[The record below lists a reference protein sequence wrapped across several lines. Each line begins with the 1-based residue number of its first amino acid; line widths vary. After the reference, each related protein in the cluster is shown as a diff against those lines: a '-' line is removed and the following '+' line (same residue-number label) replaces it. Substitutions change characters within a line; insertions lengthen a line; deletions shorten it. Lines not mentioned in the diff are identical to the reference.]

1 MIKMDTNT
9 ILLLLITGLAA
20 GMLSGLIGIGG
31 GILIVPALVYLLAFS
46 QKAAQGNSLA
56 ILLLPVGLLGVIQYY
71 KQGYVDWRVVGLV
84 ALGFALGSY
93 FGSKLALSLSDLML
107 KKVFAIILMLVSLKM
122 LFLDK
127 PKKTAEN
134 PLEQAA
140 KIPKT

>member
-56 ILLLPVGLLGVIQYY
+56 ILLLPVGILGVMQYY

-107 KKVFAIILMLVSLKM
+107 KKVFAIILLLALKM

-127 PKKTAEN
+127 PKKTAES
-134 PLEQAA
+134 QSGQTT
-140 KIPKT
+140 KIHKT

>member
-1 MIKMDTNT
+1 MDTNT

-31 GILIVPALVYLLAFS
+31 GILIVPALVYLLVFS

-107 KKVFAIILMLVSLKM
+107 KKVFAIILLLLSLKM

-127 PKKTAEN
+127 PKKTAEK
-134 PLEQAA
+134 PSEQAA
-140 KIPKT
+140 KIHKT

>member
-1 MIKMDTNT
+1 MDTNT

-31 GILIVPALVYLLAFS
+31 GILIVPTLVYLLAFS

-56 ILLLPVGLLGVIQYY
+56 ILLLPVGILGVMQYY

-107 KKVFAIILMLVSLKM
+107 KKVFAIILLLLSLKM
-122 LFLDK
+122 LFVDK
-127 PKKTAEN
+127 PPKAAETQ
-134 PLEQAA
+134 PGKAA
-140 KIPKT
+140 KIHKT